1 MTSSQAFSM
10 QISVP
15 DGDPDPLRMVERA
28 NWIGKALVFPR
39 SLTPE
44 VALCFAPAGGA
55 NYQNHYAD
63 RR

>member
-1 MTSSQAFSM
+1 M